1 MKKALTFDCNANVT
15 IRNNIPTESNANIV
29 IAVNAETKLNLKLE
43 AASKLTPDTKK
54 EITMDLVNIIKL
66 FK

>member
-1 MKKALTFDCNANVT
+1 MV
-15 IRNNIPTESNANIV
+15 IRNNIPTESNVNIV
-29 IAVNAETKLNLKLE
+29 IAVNDETKLNLKLE

-54 EITMDLVNIIKL
+54 EITMPESALDLVNIIKL